1 MPFARRDA
9 RAVGIAAPDCRGLTA
24 IVLTALA
31 AAAPAARAAA
41 PGADPDWP
49 CMMIRVSDLSL
60 ASAWAGP
67 SVAPYLATWSADPHL
82 ADLIR
87 RVTERRTSP
96 AEAGQAIQAFADASG
111 MQRRDRLLALMAGA
125 YSTLADERRSVMAGL
140 DRLGRRQKELAT
152 EGTRR
157 PRCVARRTGRRGRG
171 RRLPRPAAAE
181 GGVGHAA
188 VRAASA
194 VAALRV

>member
-1 MPFARRDA
+1 
-9 RAVGIAAPDCRGLTA
+9 
-24 IVLTALA
+24 
-31 AAAPAARAAA
+31 
-41 PGADPDWP
+41 
-49 CMMIRVSDLSL
+49 MMIRVSDLSL

-152 EGTRR
+152 EVHADLDALR
-157 PRCVARRTGRRGRG
+157 AA
-171 RRLPRPAAAE
+171 PAAEDA
-181 GGVGHAA
+181 GAG
-188 VRAASA
+188 SLDPLQQK
-194 VAALRV
+194 VAWDTRLFEQRRQSLHYACDVPTRIEQRLFVIARIVQPLVQ